1 MFDCPRRENSV
12 QILNIKGFIRYES
25 NNKVNEYE
33 KYEIYNEIPN
43 KKYDLL

>member
-1 MFDCPRRENSV
+1 MKNM
-12 QILNIKGFIRYES
+12 KFIM
-25 NNKVNEYE
+25 VNEYE